1 MTVQQVREAKQS
13 ALLPLMEAFDWAIRK
28 GAKTHDY
35 THHQADVDYVFE
47 PADSPYRGYLTAQ
60 GRGVKPGDYLI
71 LKTGKIPFRYRV
83 EQIHYYSNP
92 ADMWMGL
99 LVQVL

>member
-1 MTVQQVREAKQS
+1 MTVQQVRATKQS
-13 ALLPLMEAFDWAIRK
+13 PLLPLLESFNWVSRK
-28 GAKTHDY
+28 NPKTHDY
-35 THHQADVDYVFE
+35 THHQAGVDYVFE
-47 PADSPYRGYLTAQ
+47 QADSPYRGYVTAQ
-60 GRGVKPGDYLI
+60 GRGVKPGDYLV
-71 LKTGKIPFRYRV
+71 LKTGTIPFRYRV